1 MELQINN
8 QKKHYDVQLLNIPQ
22 LLEIEHSSSLKGLA
36 VAVNEHVISRSLWD
50 TYELKSGDNILI
62 ITATQG
68 G

>member
-8 QKKHYDVQLLNIPQ
+8 QKKNYDVQVLSILQ
-22 LLEIEHSSSLKGLA
+22 LLEIERPNSLDGLA
-36 VAVNEHVISRSLWD
+36 VAVNEHVIPRLTWKKHA
-50 TYELKSGDNILI
+50 LKTGDNILI